1 MWVLGRPAVRG
12 EVTESEGKGLLA
24 GSVGDTEEVKD
35 ITCKE
40 GSRED
45 GELMSCSEEGL
56 AGDSSSE
63 TLSPPVVISE
73 CGEP

>member
-1 MWVLGRPAVRG
+1 MWVLGRPPVRG
-12 EVTESEGKGLLA
+12 EVTGARGGGLLV
-24 GSVGDTEEVKD
+24 GSVGDTVEDEVMEDKG
-35 ITCKE
+35 T
-40 GSRED
+40 RED

>member
-1 MWVLGRPAVRG
+1 MWVHGRPVVRG

-24 GSVGDTEEVKD
+24 GSVGDTAEVKD

-45 GELMSCSEEGL
+45 GELMSCSE
-56 AGDSSSE
+56 
-63 TLSPPVVISE
+63 
-73 CGEP
+73 